1 MFARS
6 SRWSLNLLW
15 HLGLSLIKNMLLW
28 RNCVWDQMP
37 NVWRW
42 RICPISRVWRYSQYW
57 GKMEGKLLHFTWPC
71 HNGRLFKMKKRLT
84 FKPHLTIIIT
94 TTTITIVIITI
105 VIITIV
111 IIALVKITKI
121 TKITIIIQI
130 FKFINLHVA
139 ITVVCQIG
147 TKTAHQPKKTWN
159 GDLLFNHFDELI
171 AYRGPP
177 LVKRS
182 YCSFTCAGLPMFIW
196 QYIYI

>member
-1 MFARS
+1 MTVPQWTAVQNR
-6 SRWSLNLLW
+6 
-15 HLGLSLIKNMLLW
+15 
-28 RNCVWDQMP
+28 
-37 NVWRW
+37 
-42 RICPISRVWRYSQYW
+42 
-57 GKMEGKLLHFTWPC
+57 
-71 HNGRLFKMKKRLT
+71 KRLT

-105 VIITIV
+105 VIIT
-111 IIALVKITKI
+111 LVKI

-139 ITVVCQIG
+139 ITVACQIG
-147 TKTAHQPKKTWN
+147 TKTTHQPKKTWN
-159 GDLLFNHFDELI
+159 GDLLFNHSDELI

>member
-1 MFARS
+1 
-6 SRWSLNLLW
+6 
-15 HLGLSLIKNMLLW
+15 
-28 RNCVWDQMP
+28 
-37 NVWRW
+37 
-42 RICPISRVWRYSQYW
+42 
-57 GKMEGKLLHFTWPC
+57 
-71 HNGRLFKMKKRLT
+71 MKKRLT

-94 TTTITIVIITI
+94 TTTITI

-177 LVKRS
+177 PGKALILLFYLRGSTYVHL
-182 YCSFTCAGLPMFIW
+182 A
-196 QYIYI
+196 IYLYLKKKKTIEIFNATLANL